1 MTQPQLLVNLYQE
14 EIYKI
19 KSKVM
24 IVINKPWS
32 EITEEEI
39 VLLQKILTASKLSLA
54 SIHIISRKEFSVE
67 ELKIFLPSIIIGFGA
82 ALKNSESMYQ
92 RLLING
98 TTVVMAH
105 ELHELDEARKR
116 NLWATLKQ
124 VFHS

>member
-1 MTQPQLLVNLYQE
+1 MTKSQLLVNLYQE
-14 EIYKI
+14 EIYRI

-24 IVINKPWS
+24 IVINKPWC
-32 EITEEEI
+32 EMAEEEI
-39 VLLQKILTASKLSLA
+39 VLLQKILTALKLSLA
-54 SIHIISRKEFSVE
+54 SIHVINRTEFSVE
-67 ELKIFLPSIIIGFGA
+67 DFKIFSPSIIIGFGA
-82 ALKNSESMYQ
+82 ALKNSESLYQ